1 MKALKARTGFLVAA
15 TLATAVGL
23 QVANAPVGTAASGGG
38 CNVQGTANLTPGL
51 NNSAQPFT
59 YTFSGGLSSCRSSD
73 ASAPATGGI
82 GAGQLYQ
89 AVTSS
94 GPDPANPLVTIT
106 HTEHFYEPVSTG
118 NGGCASS
125 TTSGVAFITWAD
137 NTITVFNYTTSG
149 ALAAVALQGSVLSS
163 IALSAP
169 DHLYTWE
176 PTTVTVTTTRYNGAS
191 ANAALAFQPPDPTA
205 CNTPSGATSAAISGV
220 TALNQ

>member
-1 MKALKARTGFLVAA
+1 MFRKLVSASL

-23 QVANAPVGTAASGGG
+23 QVANAPGGTAASGGG

-59 YTFSGGLSSCRSSD
+59 YTFSGGLSGCRSTD
-73 ASAPATGGI
+73 ATAPATGGI
-82 GAGQLYQ
+82 GAGQMYQ

-94 GPDPANPLVTIT
+94 GPDPVNPLVTIT
-106 HTEHFYEPVSTG
+106 HTEHFYEPVATG
-118 NGGCASS
+118 NGGCANS
-125 TTSGVAFITWAD
+125 TTAGVAFITWAD
-137 NTITVFNYTTSG
+137 NTITLINYKTSG
-149 ALAAVALQGSVLSS
+149 ALAAVALQGSVINS

-176 PTTVTVTTTRYNGAS
+176 PTSLTVTTTRYGGAT

-205 CNTPSGATSAAISGV
+205 CNTPGGVTVAGISGAAV
-220 TALNQ
+220 LNQ